1 MLDSLT
7 KDEIHYQNA
16 AYELIQGEIMYLR
29 DLELIDKVGV
39 MKSLLDPGRKKTDA
53 GVLSGFRTTA
63 QDQ

>member
-1 MLDSLT
+1 
-7 KDEIHYQNA
+7 
-16 AYELIQGEIMYLR
+16 MYLR